1 MNAPWRY
8 DAGASATAV
17 AAVPQ
22 DELGRLRLRLV
33 EVDAELASANE
44 QRDIIRQQLQ
54 APVSLPHALT
64 HARRHTQTHA
74 HTHAR
79 THTHTL
85 SLSLSHSHSH

>member
-54 APVSLPHALT
+54 APISLPHART
-64 HARRHTQTHA
+64 SRH
-74 HTHAR
+74 
-79 THTHTL
+79 THTHTRARARACTHTL
-85 SLSLSHSHSH
+85 THR